1 MQEPQS
7 ATTEPVKAMSLS
19 EKLAG
24 IFASPGEVF
33 ENVRLTPQTNSNW
46 LVPTLLL
53 IVVTLILSYL
63 TISNPTLVDQ
73 MTAIQRDAIE
83 KMVEEG
89 RMTQEQAD
97 AQMERMGPGSPFLLI
112 GILVGPPIFTFIRLF
127 FLALVFWV
135 MGKTAM
141 KATAPY
147 LKVTEVVGLTLY
159 IGIVEV
165 LVTTGLAFG
174 MNNLFASPSLALL
187 VSDFDIND
195 KLHLVL
201 AKVNIFTLWTIV
213 VTGIGLSKL
222 FQRDLPKVLVL
233 VFALWVLYCAITI
246 LAGIR
251 LG

>member
-1 MQEPQS
+1 MQDAQS
-7 ATTEPVKAMSLS
+7 TSTEPVKTMGFS

-46 LVPTLLL
+46 LIPSLLL

-63 TISNPTLVDQ
+63 TISNPGLVDQ
-73 MTAIQRDAIE
+73 MTAAQRDALQT
-83 KMVEEG
+83 MVQEG
-89 RMTQEQAD
+89 RLTQEQAD
-97 AQMERMGPGSPFLLI
+97 AQLERMGPGSPLLLI
-112 GILVGPPIFTFIRLF
+112 GVLVGPPIFTFVRLF
-127 FLALVFWV
+127 FLALVFWL
-135 MGKTAM
+135 MGKSAM
-141 KATAPY
+141 KAAAPY
-147 LKVTEVVGLTLY
+147 MKVTEVVGLTFY
-159 IGIVEV
+159 IGILEA
-165 LVTTGLAFG
+165 LVTTGFVFG
-174 MNNLFASPSLALL
+174 MNSLFASPSLALM
-187 VSDFDIND
+187 VSDFDMNN

-201 AKVNIFTLWTIV
+201 SKVNIFTLWTLV

-233 VFALWVLYCAITI
+233 VFVLWVLYCAVTI